1 MAPSRTGDMPST
13 SRLLAG
19 QISPA
24 WRPWRHRAGPVG
36 PWGGRRRA
44 LSARADSCGSG
55 GEPRGQGVRISRV
68 LGPSMRIVKSASG
81 GADFA
86 SLKPAHWA
94 GAVGPWGGRRGALS
108 ARAVP
113 PASGVEPRG
122 RGGRSRRVLGHSV
135 AMGLMLLVSSVWL
148 HFHLYTPKFV
158 RITHFK
164 SCLMGIQLRFAKR
177 SWLV

>member
-44 LSARADSCGSG
+44 LSARAGSCGSG

-135 AMGLMLLVSSVWL
+135 DQCVVWYFRPYCRNFLKHISIIGHGCWQPFDLV
-148 HFHLYTPKFV
+148 PCRCNNRK
-158 RITHFK
+158 
-164 SCLMGIQLRFAKR
+164 
-177 SWLV
+177 